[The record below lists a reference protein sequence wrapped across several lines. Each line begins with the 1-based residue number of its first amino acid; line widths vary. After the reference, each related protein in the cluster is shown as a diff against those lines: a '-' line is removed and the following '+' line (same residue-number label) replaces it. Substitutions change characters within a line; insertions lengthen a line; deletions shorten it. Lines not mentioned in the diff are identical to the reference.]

1 MSNKINM
8 GVSVLNEG
16 TKQTGPLRQLTLE
29 RVSQWIKL
37 QGFDEYTTEG
47 LIAMAAKYPTQALP
61 SFRKNF
67 NLMIQRVR
75 AQRKKERGQDA
86 NASAEAS
93 EVSFQERIDKLQDFD
108 AWESGYAPSEVEAE
122 DKVEEIKVARTSE
135 KSAGLDQ
142 VFDSIM
148 SAPTSEHRKFKSEE
162 VRSGAKWEGGDSA
175 EKLVDGADGSED

>member
-16 TKQTGPLRQLTLE
+16 TKQSGPLRQLTLE

-75 AQRKKERGQDA
+75 AQRKNERGQDA
-86 NASAEAS
+86 NASAETS
-93 EVSFQERIDKLQDFD
+93 EVSCQEKIDKLQDFE
-108 AWESGYAPSEVEAE
+108 AWESGCVLSETQVE
-122 DKVEEIKVARTSE
+122 DQVQEIKVARTSD
-135 KSAGLDQ
+135 KPAGLDQ
-142 VFDSIM
+142 VFDSLM
-148 SAPTSEHRKFKSEE
+148 SAPPSEHRKFKPEE
-162 VRSGAKWEGGDSA
+162 VRSGGKWQGGDSA
-175 EKLVDGADGSED
+175 EKLVDSEDGSED